1 MKKRNTLN
9 NNLRETTH
17 SEFALMGYFSLDS
30 SIDKLLKGSVGKLE
44 YKNGI
49 ASIEVATAI
58 QQKSD
63 KSGGTYNIENESDGV
78 IYGIL
83 EDGTFVRLNK
93 FHCNHWVRHIPGFS
107 TATYTAYDIDFSK
120 EIFTQ
125 NSLLNYSWIK
135 ITLDSLSTIGSF
147 IIPDINQLKGKDQPL
162 VKIGTTDNFDAYLSY
177 EWKHSNNGIAGITY
191 KTNITV
197 DLDLKIK
204 RYSNDAYVFFNN
216 FRNFLSVLNDF
227 QVNITSIR
235 YINEQGNTILLRLY
249 KSSLTDR
256 NGKLDYLNVCHNEL
270 YFQEYRDKLLT
281 IFKNINNADN
291 KFNLLVQ
298 NYIYN
303 IDDELS
309 LDSALINY
317 VNAVDIY
324 MNGRKYSNG
333 KPIRN
338 LASKFKFWIKELP
351 NTLYSL
357 FFDVEKR
364 DHEDPKI
371 KKFITSIVDTRDY
384 LTHYEKQNSAFLL
397 NDSNRL
403 DYIIFLRALIHVYI
417 LYKYGIPENS
427 IKINYEG
434 MELKNRI

>member
-17 SEFALMGYFSLDS
+17 CEFALMGYFSLDS

-58 QQKSD
+58 QQESD

-93 FHCNHWVRHIPGFS
+93 FHCNQWIHHIPGFS

-120 EIFTQ
+120 EVFTQ

-135 ITLDSLSTIGSF
+135 ITLDSLSTIGHF
-147 IIPDINQLKGKDQPL
+147 IIPDINQLKGKDQQL
-162 VKIGTTDNFDAYLSY
+162 VKIGTSNNFDTYLSY
-177 EWKHSNNGIAGITY
+177 EWKQSNNGIAGITY
-191 KTNITV
+191 KTTINV

-204 RYSNDAYVFFNN
+204 NYSITANSFFNK
-216 FRNFLSVLNDF
+216 FKNFLSILNDF
-227 QVNITSIR
+227 QINITSIR
-235 YINEQGNTILLRLY
+235 YIDEKEDTVLLRLY
-249 KSSLTDR
+249 NSNFTDR
-256 NGKLDYLNVCHNEL
+256 NKRLDYLNVCPNEL
-270 YFQEYRDKLLT
+270 YFQKYKAQLSTIIQNIINTDKR
-281 IFKNINNADN
+281 FDH
-291 KFNLLVQ
+291 LVQ

-303 IDDELS
+303 IDDELN

-317 VNAVDIY
+317 VNSVDIY

-333 KPIRN
+333 KTMSC
-338 LASKFKFWIKELP
+338 LASKFKFWINELP
-351 NTLYSL
+351 NKLYGL
-357 FFDVEKR
+357 FFDVEKKG
-364 DHEDPKI
+364 HKDPKI
-371 KKFITSIVDTRDY
+371 DKFITSIVDTRDY
-384 LTHYEKQNSAFLL
+384 LTHYEKQNSVFLL
-397 NDSNRL
+397 NDSNQL
-403 DYIIFLRALIHVYI
+403 DYIIFLRSLIRVYI
-417 LYKYGIPENS
+417 LYKYGIPEQN
-427 IKINYEG
+427 IEINYDG